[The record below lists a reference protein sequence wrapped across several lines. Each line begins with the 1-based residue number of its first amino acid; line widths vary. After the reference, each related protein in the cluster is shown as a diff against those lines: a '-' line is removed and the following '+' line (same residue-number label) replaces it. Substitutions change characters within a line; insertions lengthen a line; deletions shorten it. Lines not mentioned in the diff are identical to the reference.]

1 MTDKFHSPHLNN
13 WGLMVVDLFVD
24 LFAADYL
31 SVVDYL
37 FAVDYSFVADYL
49 FAVDYLSVVDY
60 YLLKACLLIQ
70 D

>member
-1 MTDKFHSPHLNN
+1 
-13 WGLMVVDLFVD
+13 MVVDLFVD

-37 FAVDYSFVADYL
+37 FAVDY
-49 FAVDYLSVVDY
+49 LSVVDY

>member
-37 FAVDYSFVADYL
+37 FAVDY
-49 FAVDYLSVVDY
+49 LSVVDY